1 MDTGAA
7 LGGTGLFIS
16 LVGIIYSAIN
26 HKHIK
31 SNCCG
36 RKIEF
41 SIDIDSTTDEKETKK
56 DSEKDCEKG
65 FDKAS
70 DKASDKPLDKEHE
83 KTKDIHTKD
92 SDKLFKSTKFKV
104 QPFDI

>member
-36 RKIEF
+36 KNIEF
-41 SIDIDSTTDEKETKK
+41 SIDIDSTTDKNPAKNDNTSGNEKKDDTHVVEKENNT
-56 DSEKDCEKG
+56 EIPE
-65 FDKAS
+65 
-70 DKASDKPLDKEHE
+70 
-83 KTKDIHTKD
+83 
-92 SDKLFKSTKFKV
+92 KLFKSTKFKV
-104 QPFDI
+104 HPINL